1 MLESLGWNDYEILLA
16 KFFDAIAWFGPAME
30 RAERLRFI
38 RDRANECHLV
48 RHNNRIE
55 LKALIARDG
64 FAEVFR
70 RIADVR
76 EMCSR

>member
-1 MLESLGWNDYEILLA
+1 M
-16 KFFDAIAWFGPAME
+16 
-30 RAERLRFI
+30 RR
-38 RDRANECHLV
+38 
-48 RHNNRIE
+48 NNRIE
-55 LKALIARDG
+55 RKALIAHDG